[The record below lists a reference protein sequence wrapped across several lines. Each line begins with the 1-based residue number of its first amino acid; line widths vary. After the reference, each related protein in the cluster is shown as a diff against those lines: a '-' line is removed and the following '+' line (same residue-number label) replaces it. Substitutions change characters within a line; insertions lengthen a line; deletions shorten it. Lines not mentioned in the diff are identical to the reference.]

1 MENPTNSMASF
12 AAASIFNTASH
23 AISVVLLAYS
33 VRRQ

>member
-12 AAASIFNTASH
+12 IAASIFNAASY

-33 VRRQ
+33 VRKQ